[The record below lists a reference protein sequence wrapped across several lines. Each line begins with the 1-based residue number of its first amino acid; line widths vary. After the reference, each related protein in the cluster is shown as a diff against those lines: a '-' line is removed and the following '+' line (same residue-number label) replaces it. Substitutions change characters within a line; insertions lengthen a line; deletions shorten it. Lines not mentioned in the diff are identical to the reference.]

1 MPLIAALAA
10 AATAGAT
17 WPGDWRPNAAQA
29 QRLARGGL
37 VVEMLPDPS
46 GSSGLIHA
54 AVDVRASAR
63 RVWALLVDC
72 AEAPRLVTFIK
83 ACRVGEGPGP
93 AGGWDLREDRIQP
106 AFFLPPI
113 RALFRAEYESER
125 RIVVRCTPKS
135 ELKVCDGEWRLEPA
149 PDGAVRVTYASAI
162 ASPYPLPDFVIRTAL
177 AGEMADSM
185 RALRRRAVEGGA
197 VPER

>member
-1 MPLIAALAA
+1 MPVIAALAA
-10 AATAGAT
+10 AAAAGAP
-17 WPGDWRPNAAQA
+17 WPGDWRPSAAQS

-37 VVEMLPDPS
+37 VVEMLPDPG
-46 GSSGLIHA
+46 GSSGLMHA
-54 AVDVRASAR
+54 AVDVHASAR

-83 ACRVGEGPGP
+83 ACRVIEGPGP
-93 AGGWDLREDRIQP
+93 AGGWDLREDKIQP

-113 RALFRAEYESER
+113 RATFRADYETER
-125 RIVVRCTPKS
+125 RIVVRCTAKS

-149 PDGAVRVTYASAI
+149 PDGAVRVTYASAV

-177 AGEMADSM
+177 AAEMADSM
-185 RALRRRAVEGGA
+185 RALRRRAA
-197 VPER
+197 ER